1 MDAPTRNGIERLHA
15 AYPEVRVLHVD
26 AHVKSGKA

>member
-15 AYPEVRVLHVD
+15 AHPEVRVLHVD
-26 AHVKSGKA
+26 AHAKSGKA